1 MKFDTRKALLGTTA
15 IVGASLLAAGTA
27 AAKPTV
33 NIGGSLDFQVGW
45 TSQDHEGWTPTPGGV
60 QGPPTERGYAFFQRT
75 LISIDATDKTDSG
88 MQWAFKLN
96 LNADADGGPG
106 ASNGLKDGTAR
117 DAADKATLDLSD
129 AWGSVSVGADYTV
142 FRTMSFGSKD
152 ATKSAG
158 TGGVDGSWARWYNN
172 KASSS
177 MRFESSTTVRDS
189 TTSTRI
195 NYVTPRV
202 MGFQGGV
209 SYAPDRNS
217 IGRYRSP
224 EANVVS
230 TGTNSNSNL
239 EQNWWVGAVN
249 YVNKFGDFDVGLS
262 AAAAEASNS
271 NDSMKNT
278 QSQHYAFVVGY
289 GSWKVGGRYSLKP
302 NSLDIASTSSNY
314 DYHSYDLGVGFTT
327 GPWSFGLSYMRE
339 ENGVVNGT
347 GTDSNDIWSFGTTY
361 DMGAGLQLYGDLF
374 HAKGKDP
381 NAVNSSVSNNDGT
394 GLITGVRVKF

>member
-1 MKFDTRKALLGTTA
+1 MKFDPRKALLGTTA
-15 IVGASLLAAGTA
+15 IVGASLLAAGPA
-27 AAKPTV
+27 AAKPVV

-60 QGPPTERGYAFFQRT
+60 QGPPTERGYGFFQRT
-75 LISIDATDKTDSG
+75 VVSINATDKTDNG
-88 MQWAFKLN
+88 MQWAFKLD

-106 ASNGLKDGTAR
+106 AANGLKDGTGR
-117 DAADKATLDLSD
+117 DAADKVTLDLSD

-158 TGGVDGSWARWYNN
+158 TGGVDGSWARWFNN
-172 KASSS
+172 KSIGSS
-177 MRFESSTTVRDS
+177 RFESSTTIRDS

-224 EANVVS
+224 EANVTS
-230 TGTNSNSNL
+230 TAVNSNSSL

-278 QSQHYAFVVGY
+278 QSQNYAFVVGY
-289 GSWKVGGRYSLKP
+289 GSWKVGGRYAVKQS
-302 NSLDIASTSSNY
+302 SLDVASTDTNHDYQQY
-314 DYHSYDLGVGFTT
+314 DVGVGYTT

-339 ENGVVNGT
+339 ENGIVNAT
-347 GTDSNDIWSFGTTY
+347 GTDSNDVYSFGTTY

-374 HAKGKDP
+374 HAKSTNGATTV
-381 NAVNSSVSNNDGT
+381 AVGSENSGT